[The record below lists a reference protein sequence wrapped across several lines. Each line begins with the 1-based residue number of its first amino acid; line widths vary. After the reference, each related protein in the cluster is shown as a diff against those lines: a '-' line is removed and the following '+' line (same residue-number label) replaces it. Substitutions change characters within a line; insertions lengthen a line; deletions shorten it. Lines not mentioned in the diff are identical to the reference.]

1 MLDALN
7 DDCQLAII
15 KYLNLFDRIA
25 LYEATKGTSNR
36 LNKNVAYAWKLQL
49 SFILDWRDYKK
60 FEVMPELLD
69 VFLSNCS
76 ATMQELK
83 LDEVKLDFL
92 KRWESYT
99 FPRMKTLE
107 YTLESGYQA
116 ADEAIRTMAKLFP
129 GLHSLKPHGDF
140 HCVVLQKWTQMRKL
154 DLSNWCYYE
163 CEYDWVK
170 DIGKCQLLEELT
182 LDDCRIGSNN
192 YDDLM
197 ALPKLRKLCLL
208 SASEVEL
215 AKLFEKRA
223 VDVHRIIFSND
234 RPNRHMTTL
243 RKMRN
248 VRHFNMMDI
257 QNHFSIENLR
267 DLIKIWKQLE
277 QIDLIDFTIWSGEAE
292 LWQTVASCPT
302 LKILNILNTDMRKDF
317 FEVGRRI
324 MEETLNNRSKTLTLN
339 CYDAHYEE
347 LIIQNFKH
355 PQLKVS
361 FEPFKLYDDDDIN
374 FVEIHFQPLQSS

>member
-15 KYLNLFDRIA
+15 KYLNLFDQIA

-36 LNKNVAYAWKLQL
+36 LNENVAYAWKLQL
-49 SFILDWRDYKK
+49 FILDWRDYEK
-60 FEVMPELLD
+60 FEEMPELLD

-83 LDEVKLDFL
+83 LDNVKLDFL
-92 KRWESYT
+92 KRWENYT

-107 YTLESGYQA
+107 YTLDSYRDDRVA
-116 ADEAIRTMAKLFP
+116 NEAIQTMAKLFP
-129 GLHSLKPHGDF
+129 GLHSLKPDGDF
-140 HCVVLQKWTQMRKL
+140 YCVVLQKWTQMRKL
-154 DLSNWCYYE
+154 DLSYTSYYE

-182 LDDCRIGSNN
+182 LDSCSIESSN

-197 ALPKLRKLCLL
+197 ALPKLHKLRLL
-208 SASEVEL
+208 SASNVEL
-215 AKLFEKRA
+215 SKFFEKRA
-223 VDVHRIIFSND
+223 VDVHRIIFSD
-234 RPNRHMTTL
+234 DYPNGYMTTL

-248 VRHFNMMDI
+248 VRHLNMMDI

-292 LWQTVASCPT
+292 LWQTVARCPT
-302 LKILNILNTDMRKDF
+302 LKILNILNTDIREDF

-324 MEETLNNRSKTLTLN
+324 MEETLNNRSQTLTLN

-347 LIIQNFKH
+347 LILQHFKH
-355 PQLKVS
+355 PQLKKFIFS
-361 FEPFKLYDDDDIN
+361 LCNHPIILMSLYDIFFPN
-374 FVEIHFQPLQSS
+374 MLG